1 MGRMGRRTFVYENRP
16 AIKGWASVA
25 GPKEGQGPLG
35 HTFDAVS
42 EDDLWGQKSWEQGE
56 REMLRQCVET
66 CVQKGGMALDSVQAV
81 LCGDLLNQIITSSF
95 AARALGAPFLGLY
108 GACSTMIEA
117 LLIGGALVD
126 GGYLANAV
134 CAASSHFS
142 TAERQYRFPLE
153 MGCQRPPSAQWTVT
167 AAGSMLLDGKDK
179 RSEAVLT
186 HGTMG
191 RVVDYQITDANH
203 MGAAMAPAV
212 ADTLQ
217 FHLSDTGRTMQDYD
231 LIATGDLGHIGRE
244 LLMELLARRGI
255 AVDAG
260 RLIDCGDSI
269 FSKRQSD
276 VNAGGSGCGCVAS
289 VLCGW
294 LMRRMKDGE
303 LSRMLLIGS
312 GALLSTTSSQ
322 QGESIPGI
330 AHAVVI
336 ERRAR
341 DAVVAD

>member
-1 MGRMGRRTFVYENRP
+1 MGRMGKRTFVYEHRP
-16 AIKGWASVA
+16 AIRGWASIA

-42 EDDLWGQKSWEQGE
+42 EDDLWGQPSWEKGE
-56 REMLRQCVET
+56 SEMLRQCVEK
-66 CVQKGGMALDSVQAV
+66 CLEKSGVALSSVQAV
-81 LCGDLLNQIITSSF
+81 LCGDLLNQIISSSF

-126 GGYLANAV
+126 GGYLSNAV

-153 MGCQRPPSAQWTVT
+153 MGCQRPPSSQWTVT
-167 AAGSMLLDGKDK
+167 ASGSMLLDGED
-179 RSEAVLT
+179 RDSLAVLT

-212 ADTLQ
+212 ADTIQ
-217 FHLSDTGRTMQDYD
+217 GHFSDMGREMRDYD

-244 LLMELLARRGI
+244 LLIELLTRRGI
-255 AVDAG
+255 AVDQE

-269 FSKRQSD
+269 FSKAQND

-294 LMRRMKDGE
+294 LMRRMEEGE
-303 LSRMLLIGS
+303 LHRMLLVGS
-312 GALLSTTSSQ
+312 GALMSTTSSQ

-336 ERRAR
+336 ERRKR
-341 DAVVAD
+341 